1 MMNKEQLLSNL
12 NRNYEKPNG
21 TCIYHIG
28 SAILVEQLELCKK
41 DPAAYI
47 KFLEAVLMMRGN
59 KPVKQG
65 TLKQ

>member
-1 MMNKEQLLSNL
+1 MLPEQLLSHL

-28 SAILVEQLELCKK
+28 SALLVEQLELCKK
-41 DPAAYI
+41 DPTAYI
-47 KFLEAVLMMRGN
+47 KFLEAVLLMRGN
-59 KPVKQG
+59 KPVKHG